1 MIADDRRNVVLQQE
15 GRLPAVGCDYSVK
28 WCVGLSTSS
37 HGFSWATG
45 MIFTIVSGHESAE
58 TGGNSSGWGE
68 GVMAGGVAVM

>member
-1 MIADDRRNVVLQQE
+1 MIADGRRNVILQQGE
-15 GRLPAVGCDYSVK
+15 RLPAVACDYSVK

-58 TGGNSSGWGE
+58 TGGNLSGWKK
-68 GVMAGGVAVM
+68 GVTAGGGVVM